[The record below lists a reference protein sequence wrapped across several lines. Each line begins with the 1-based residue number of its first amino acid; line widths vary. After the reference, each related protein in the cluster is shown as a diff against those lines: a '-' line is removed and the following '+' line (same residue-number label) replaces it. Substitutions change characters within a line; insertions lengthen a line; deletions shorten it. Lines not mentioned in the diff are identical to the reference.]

1 MYSFRCHL
9 EMSSNLLA
17 FKFFNN
23 FAFFLLKVGCM
34 LEFECFINY
43 IVLGV
48 VQELEHFELMLK

>member
-9 EMSSNLLA
+9 EMPGNLLA
-17 FKFFNN
+17 FKFLNN
-23 FAFFLLKVGCM
+23 LSLFLLEIGCM

-48 VQELEHFELMLK
+48 VQELEHFELMFK